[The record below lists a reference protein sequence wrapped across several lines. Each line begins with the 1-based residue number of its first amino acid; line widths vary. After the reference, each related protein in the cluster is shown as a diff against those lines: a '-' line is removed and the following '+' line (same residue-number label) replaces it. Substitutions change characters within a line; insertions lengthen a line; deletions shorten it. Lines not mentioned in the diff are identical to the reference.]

1 MEGYKVINL
10 KDVRDSPHK
19 RLSLEPIPEPLDEDD
34 PRPIRSQ
41 ERLKRHF
48 MRASKFDMQDFFE
61 SRYDEAKLQAIVQ
74 ATFVYRRKPLDETPE
89 ETCQQNW
96 QGVMNVILP
105 ERANKKVI
113 SMIKFVHNQHD
124 IINRNM
130 PFMFKKVPLR

>member
-1 MEGYKVINL
+1 MFLLHERFPFISTYIYINFNLFLMEGYKVINL

-61 SRYDEAKLQAIVQ
+61 SRYDEAKL
-74 ATFVYRRKPLDETPE
+74 
-89 ETCQQNW
+89 
-96 QGVMNVILP
+96 
-105 ERANKKVI
+105 
-113 SMIKFVHNQHD
+113 
-124 IINRNM
+124 
-130 PFMFKKVPLR
+130 